1 MKEALLCRASSFRIS
16 GIFRRHCDGDL
27 NIKQKM
33 NVVIL
38 AAGMGKRMRSRLPK
52 VLQPLAGRPM
62 LDHVLDATEGLS
74 QSPRVV
80 VVGHGAETVMAH
92 CEGRTDVAFALQAEQ
107 LGTGHAL
114 RAALPQIDPAA
125 PQTLVC
131 LGDVPLLSRATLGR
145 VADEAAEGGLV
156 LLTVELDDPTGYGR
170 ILRDAEGRVRSIVE
184 EKDATPEEKRVREV
198 NTGIM
203 CLPTAR
209 LAQWLAALSPANAQG
224 EYYLTDVIDLAAREG
239 VRISAVHPQHVWE
252 VEGVNSKAQL
262 AELERVWQRAQA
274 SALLDAGVTL
284 LDPTRIDV
292 RGRLECGRDVEI
304 DVNCVFEGEVKL
316 ADGVRVGANCV
327 LRNCVVDEG
336 VEILPFCHIDG
347 AHVGAGGRVGPYSR
361 LRPGAELM
369 GGNHIGNFVEVKKSN
384 VGLGTK
390 INHLTY
396 IGDADVGAR
405 VNIGAGTITCNYDG
419 VNKFRTVIGDDAFIG
434 SGTELVAPVTVG
446 AGATIGAGSTITRA
460 APDGKLTLSR
470 TRQVTVEGWQRPVKK
485 R

>member
-1 MKEALLCRASSFRIS
+1 M
-16 GIFRRHCDGDL
+16 
-27 NIKQKM
+27 
-33 NVVIL
+33 
-38 AAGMGKRMRSRLPK
+38 
-52 VLQPLAGRPM
+52 
-62 LDHVLDATEGLS
+62 
-74 QSPRVV
+74 
-80 VVGHGAETVMAH
+80 
-92 CEGRTDVAFALQAEQ
+92 
-107 LGTGHAL
+107 
-114 RAALPQIDPAA
+114 
-125 PQTLVC
+125 
-131 LGDVPLLSRATLGR
+131 
-145 VADEAAEGGLV
+145 
-156 LLTVELDDPTGYGR
+156 
-170 ILRDAEGRVRSIVE
+170 
-184 EKDATPEEKRVREV
+184 
-198 NTGIM
+198 
-203 CLPTAR
+203 
-209 LAQWLAALSPANAQG
+209 
-224 EYYLTDVIDLAAREG
+224 IDLAAREG

-284 LDPTRIDV
+284 LDPARIDV